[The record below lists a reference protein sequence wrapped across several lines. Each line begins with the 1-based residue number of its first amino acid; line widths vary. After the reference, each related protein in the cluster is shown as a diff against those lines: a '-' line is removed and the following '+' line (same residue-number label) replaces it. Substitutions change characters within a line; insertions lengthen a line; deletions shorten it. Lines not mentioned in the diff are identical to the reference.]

1 MKQWSEDLIPVERA
15 CTLDGLFYQRLHRSP
30 DRKAYQWFDRATE
43 RWRSLSWRETADQV
57 ARWRAA
63 LSAEALSAGD
73 RVAVLLRNCPE
84 WVIFDQAALSLGLIT
99 VPLYT
104 DDRADNAAHILQDA
118 DCKVLLIQD
127 ASRWKRL
134 APAIGEALYPER
146 VVILEDGEQS
156 RRLATYDERVMI
168 AANWLPERGE
178 PWTQRVADP
187 QSLATIVYTSGTT
200 GRPKGVMLSHRNILA
215 NAHASVTML
224 DVYQEDV
231 FLSFLPLSHMLER
244 MGSYYLPMMT
254 GSTVAYARSINQL
267 AEDLQMIRPSVI
279 IAVPRVFERVY
290 QRIQDQLQ
298 GRPKLLRS
306 LFKLAVRTGWIDF
319 ERRQG
324 RRGWHPLLLLWP
336 WLRRKVARP
345 VLERLG
351 GRLRAAVSGGA
362 PLPFGVAQ
370 LFIGL
375 ELPLV
380 QGYGLTET
388 SPVVAVNP
396 LEDNRPD
403 SVGIPLRGIQVR
415 IGADDELQVKGPCN
429 MLGYWNNHVATARM
443 FTTDGWL
450 RTGDQARIEH
460 RHIFITGRIKD
471 ILVLSNGEKVPP
483 ADMEMTLGLDPLVDQ
498 VMILGEGRSFLTAII
513 VLSSELWP
521 GLARDYGLDPN
532 QAESLSNPQLLRD
545 LLRRIRDA
553 LADFPGYAK
562 VRRISLTLEPW
573 TIENGLLTPTMK
585 TKRTQ
590 VLAEYK
596 DAIER
601 MYAEHH

>member
-1 MKQWSEDLIPVERA
+1 VNQWSEDLISVERA
-15 CTLDGLFYQRLHRSP
+15 GTLDGLFHQRLHRSP
-30 DRKAYQWFDRATE
+30 DRPAYQWFDRGAET
-43 RWRSLSWRETADQV
+43 WRQLTWRETAEQV

-63 LSAEALSAGD
+63 LSGESLHPGD
-73 RVAVLLRNCPE
+73 RVAVLLRNGPD
-84 WVIFDQAALSLGLIT
+84 WVIFDQAALSLGLVS

-104 DDRADNAAHILQDA
+104 DDRAENAAHILQDA

-134 APAIGEALYPER
+134 APALGEARYPQR
-146 VVILEDGEQS
+146 VVILEDSEQS
-156 RRLATYDERVMI
+156 RRVATDDERAVI
-168 AANWLPERGE
+168 AARWLPERGE
-178 PWTQRVADP
+178 PWAQRIADP
-187 QSLATIVYTSGTT
+187 HSLATIVYTSGTT
-200 GRPKGVMLSHRNILA
+200 GRPKGVMLSHFNILA

-224 DVYQEDV
+224 DVYQEDL

-254 GSTVAYARSINQL
+254 GSTVAYARSITQL
-267 AEDLQMIRPSVI
+267 GEDLQTIRPSVI

-290 QRIQDQLQ
+290 QRIQDQLE
-298 GRPKLLRS
+298 GRPKPLRA
-306 LFKLAVRTGWIDF
+306 LFKLAVQVGWIAF
-319 ERRQG
+319 EHRQG

-345 VLERLG
+345 VLARLG

-362 PLPFGVAQ
+362 PMPLEVAR

-429 MLGYWNNHVATARM
+429 MLGYWNNHAATAHL
-443 FTTDGWL
+443 FTADGWL
-450 RTGDQARIEH
+450 RTGDQARIAH
-460 RHIFITGRIKD
+460 RHVYITGRIKD

-483 ADMEMTLGLDPLVDQ
+483 ADMEMTLGLDPLFDQ
-498 VMILGEGRSFLTAII
+498 VLIVGEGRSY
-513 VLSSELWP
+513 LSALLVMNPDLWP
-521 GLARDYGLDPN
+521 GLARDYGLDPEH
-532 QAESLSNPQLLRD
+532 AESLSHPPLLRD
-545 LLRRIRDA
+545 LVKRIRDA

-562 VRRISLTLEPW
+562 VRRVALTLEPW
-573 TIENGLLTPTMK
+573 SIDNGLLTPTMK
-585 TKRTQ
+585 VKRNQ
-590 VLAEYK
+590 VVAHYR
-596 DAIER
+596 DAVER
-601 MYAEHH
+601 MYAEHL